1 MRKNGKHF
9 WDQGRLSQKS
19 VFFGVQWFTTSLVE
33 EHKKT
38 TWGKSRIK
46 GNLSFREQL
55 VLLMGSKGKS
65 KTIKGKHV
73 PPSSGRDSTSVAV
86 LL

>member
-1 MRKNGKHF
+1 MANI
-9 WDQGRLSQKS
+9 
-19 VFFGVQWFTTSLVE
+19 FG
-33 EHKKT
+33 
-38 TWGKSRIK
+38 IK
-46 GNLSFREQL
+46 GNLSLKHFREQL
-55 VLLMGSKGKS
+55 VLSMGSKGKS

>member
-1 MRKNGKHF
+1 MGKNGKHF
-9 WDQGRLSQKS
+9 WDQG
-19 VFFGVQWFTTSLVE
+19 
-33 EHKKT
+33 
-38 TWGKSRIK
+38 
-46 GNLSFREQL
+46 NLSLKHFREQL
-55 VLLMGSKGKS
+55 ILLMGSKGKS